1 MVIAESV
8 FFAGLGVI
16 ERLGATERFLVF
28 FRDMREDFL
37 SLGPTFGSSGLE
49 LLVGRLRDLVA
60 EACSAGERFRFR
72 RRRHCLVVGGE
83 KRCVE
88 RVLDPCVGNNLK
100 TKNASLKSCDPDMND
115 HPGG

>member
-1 MVIAESV
+1 MF

-49 LLVGRLRDLVA
+49 LLVGRWRDL
-60 EACSAGERFRFR
+60 R
-72 RRRHCLVVGGE
+72 RRRAARGRGFDFGGGVIVWWLGAR
-83 KRCVE
+83 K
-88 RVLDPCVGNNLK
+88 G
-100 TKNASLKSCDPDMND
+100 A
-115 HPGG
+115 